1 MRELSPLLWRY
12 RVGLS
17 ATVLAFA
24 VTLFLPTLASP
35 LPFALFIAAVLAS
48 AWHGGLAPGLVATS
62 RTTAHLPRRPR
73 ELEPWNHLM
82 PPRSRAAAGS
92 ACLCSPGRTCHSP
105 VWCPSSRK
113 PPTPG

>member
-17 ATVLAFA
+17 ATVIAFA
-24 VTLFLPTLASP
+24 VTLFVPTLASP

-62 RTTAHLPRRPR
+62 RT
-73 ELEPWNHLM
+73 
-82 PPRSRAAAGS
+82 SD
-92 ACLCSPGRTCHSP
+92 
-105 VWCPSSRK
+105 
-113 PPTPG
+113 

>member
-1 MRELSPLLWRY
+1 MRKLSPLLWRY

-17 ATVLAFA
+17 ATVIAFA

-62 RTTAHLPRRPR
+62 RTQG
-73 ELEPWNHLM
+73 
-82 PPRSRAAAGS
+82 SAAGPAGETS
-92 ACLCSPGRTCHSP
+92 YLGTPKCRPGRLQRLVRLRSGTAATAGRQ
-105 VWCPSSRK
+105 CP
-113 PPTPG
+113 